1 MEKKGNP
8 KQRSVRRPT
17 QPLGDRATRD
27 SFKID
32 DVLVPLDFSRSSFK
46 ALEYARP
53 LAERFDA
60 KLHLVH
66 AFDYDYSM
74 STFSA
79 MPLAIP
85 ETDLIVT
92 ATHGSTG
99 LTHVLLGSTAE
110 HVVRYAHCPVLVMPS
125 YKRGGNAND

>member
-17 QPLGDRATRD
+17 QPLGDHATRD

-85 ETDLIVT
+85 EADLIVT
-92 ATHGSTG
+92 ATH
-99 LTHVLLGSTAE
+99 GSTAE

>member
-8 KQRSVRRPT
+8 EQRSVRRPT

-32 DVLVPLDFSRSSFK
+32 DVLVPRDFSRSSFK

-85 ETDLIVT
+85 EADLIVNCD
-92 ATHGSTG
+92 AWQHGRTCRSICSLPRTRNVK
-99 LTHVLLGSTAE
+99 L
-110 HVVRYAHCPVLVMPS
+110 
-125 YKRGGNAND
+125 